1 MQQPMQPSADKARL
15 KRSLGLGLLVLYG
28 VGIIIGAGIYVLTGQ
43 VAGAAGM
50 GAPLSFLL
58 AGLLAVPT
66 AISFAELS
74 ARHPEASGQA
84 AYADNAFKNSLLS
97 RCVGFAIVAVGILAA
112 ASIAR
117 GCAAYLTGL
126 LPVIPIA
133 AGSALIVILFTAVA
147 CLAVANSVAAAAIM
161 TVIEIGG
168 LLYVISAGL
177 YQTHDYSPP
186 AFVFE
191 PDAIASGAFIAMFA
205 FLGFEAL
212 ANMAEETL
220 DPGKTLPRA
229 ILLSLGIATTLY
241 VIVAYVAVNVAPL
254 DVLSNSPTPLLDVVI
269 SSPIGNATLFS
280 IIALTA
286 TSNGVLIEILMV
298 SRMMYGMADRGW
310 LPHQLAHVWL
320 RTHAPVRTTL
330 ITGVILLALVIPFD
344 VAELAAAASNVLLS
358 IFIVTN
364 LALMRLHHRE
374 PRPDLAIRAPRWI
387 PPLGAIGAAG
397 LLAAQL
403 F

>member
-28 VGIIIGAGIYVLTGQ
+28 VGVIIGAGIYVLTGQ

-58 AGLLAVPT
+58 AGLLAAPT

-84 AYADNAFKNSLLS
+84 AYAHSAFGNSLLS
-97 RCVGFAIVAVGILAA
+97 RCIGFAIVAVGILAA

-117 GCAAYLTGL
+117 GCAAYLAGL

-133 AGSALIVILFTAVA
+133 AGGALIVMLFTGVA
-147 CLAVANSVAAAAIM
+147 CLTVANSVATAAVM

-168 LLYVISAGL
+168 LIYVISAGL
-177 YQTHDYSPP
+177 YQTHAYTPP
-186 AFVFE
+186 AFVFA
-191 PDAIASGAFIAMFA
+191 PDAIAAGAFIAMFA
-205 FLGFEAL
+205 FLGFETL
-212 ANMAEETL
+212 ANMAEETH

-254 DVLSNSPTPLLDVVI
+254 DVLSKSPTPLLDVVI
-269 SSPIGNATLFS
+269 GSPIGNAALFS
-280 IIALTA
+280 IVAMTA
-286 TSNGVLIEILMV
+286 TANGVLIEILMV
-298 SRMMYGMADRGW
+298 SRMLYGMADHGW
-310 LPHQLAHVWL
+310 LPHQLAHVWP
-320 RTHAPVRTTL
+320 RTHAPARATL
-330 ITGVILLALVIPFD
+330 ITGVILLALVIPFN

-358 IFIVTN
+358 VFIVTN

-374 PRPDLAIRAPRWI
+374 PRPDLAIHAPRWI

>member
-1 MQQPMQPSADKARL
+1 MQQPGLPRAGKARL
-15 KRSLGLGLLVLYG
+15 KRSLGLGILTLYG
-28 VGIIIGAGIYVLTGQ
+28 VGVIIGAGIYVLTGQ

-58 AGLLAVPT
+58 AGMLAAPT
-66 AISFAELS
+66 ALTFAELS

-84 AYADNAFKNSLLS
+84 AYAHSAFRNRLLS
-97 RCVGFAIVAVGILAA
+97 RCIGFAIVAVGILAA

-126 LPVIPIA
+126 LPMIPIPV
-133 AGSALIVILFTAVA
+133 GSAIVVMLFTAVA
-147 CLAVANSVAAAAIM
+147 CLTVANSVAAAAIM

-177 YQTHDYSPP
+177 NQTGAYTPP
-186 AFVFE
+186 AFMFDPAPV
-191 PDAIASGAFIAMFA
+191 ASGAFIAMFA
-205 FLGFEAL
+205 FLGFETI
-212 ANMAEETL
+212 ANMAEETHE
-220 DPGKTLPRA
+220 PGKTLPRA
-229 ILLSLGIATTLY
+229 ILLALGIATVLY
-241 VIVAYVAVNVAPL
+241 VIAAYVAVHAAPL

-269 SSPIGNATLFS
+269 GSPIGNAVLFS

-286 TSNGVLIEILMV
+286 TANGVLIEILTV
-298 SRMMYGMADRGW
+298 SRMLYGMADRGW
-310 LPHQLAHVWL
+310 LPHQLAHVWR

-330 ITGVILLALVIPFD
+330 ITGVILLALVVPFD
-344 VAELAAAASNVLLS
+344 VGELAAAASNVLLS
-358 IFIVTN
+358 VFIVTN
-364 LALMRLHHRE
+364 LALMRLHRRE
-374 PRPDLAIRAPRWI
+374 PRPDLAFRAPRWI
-387 PPLGAIGAAG
+387 PPLGATGAAG

>member
-1 MQQPMQPSADKARL
+1 MQQPGQPSAAKTGL

-28 VGIIIGAGIYVLTGQ
+28 VGVIIGAGIYVLTGQ
-43 VAGAAGM
+43 VAAVAGM

-58 AGLLAVPT
+58 AGLLAAPT
-66 AISFAELS
+66 ALSFAELS

-84 AYADNAFKNSLLS
+84 AYAHNAFKSGLLS
-97 RCVGFAIVAVGILAA
+97 RCIGFAIAAVGILAA

-126 LPVIPIA
+126 LPMIPIA
-133 AGSALIVILFTAVA
+133 AGGALIVLFFTGVA
-147 CLAVANSVAAAAIM
+147 CLTVANSVAVAAMM

-168 LLYVISAGL
+168 LLYVILAGL
-177 YQTHDYSPP
+177 YQTQVHTPP
-186 AFVFE
+186 PFE
-191 PDAIASGAFIAMFA
+191 FAPDTIASGAFIAMFA

-212 ANMAEETL
+212 ANMAEETR
-220 DPGKTLPRA
+220 DPDKTLPRA
-229 ILLSLGIATTLY
+229 ILLSLGIATALY
-241 VIVAYVAVNVAPL
+241 VIVAYVAVNVTPL

-286 TSNGVLIEILMV
+286 TANGVLIEILMV
-298 SRMMYGMADRGW
+298 SRILYGMADRGW
-310 LPHQLAHVWL
+310 LPRWLAHVWP

-330 ITGVILLALVIPFD
+330 ITGVVLLALVIPFD
-344 VAELAAAASNVLLS
+344 VGELAAAASNVLLS
-358 IFIVTN
+358 VFIVTN
-364 LALMRLHHRE
+364 LALMRLHHTE
-374 PRPDLAIRAPRWI
+374 PRPDIAIRAPRWI
-387 PPLGAIGAAG
+387 PPLGAAGAAG
-397 LLAAQL
+397 LLMAQL